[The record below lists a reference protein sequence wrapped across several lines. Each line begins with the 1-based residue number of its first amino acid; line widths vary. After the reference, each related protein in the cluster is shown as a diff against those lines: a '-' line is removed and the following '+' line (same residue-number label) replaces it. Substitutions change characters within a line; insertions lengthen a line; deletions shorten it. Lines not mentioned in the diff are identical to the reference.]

1 MIKMSEAELFSRLQ
15 SQALESK
22 RKGQEAMERLKRLYE
37 EHMKKPLEEQ
47 LKMAREALEY
57 GYH

>member
-1 MIKMSEAELFSRLQ
+1 MSETELFSRLQ
-15 SQALESK
+15 SHVLESK
-22 RKGQEAMERLKRLYE
+22 RREQEAMERLKRLYE